1 MITINDI
8 YFGAQRLI
16 NEAIRTEH
24 SAQGHNLTN
33 TLENSLNG
41 KVTKNGR
48 HDILSG
54 FAVKYA
60 KTLNDGIKPED
71 IKSNVIPGLIKYF
84 ILRGVGA
91 KEAERAAVATYIKW
105 KKEGMSTEASKRF
118 SSTGERQHFIERAF
132 EKKEIALDEYML
144 NTLDFSINEH
154 YSKTKSETI

>member
-1 MITINDI
+1 MINITDI

-16 NEAIRTEH
+16 NEAIRIEH
-24 SAQGHNLTN
+24 SAQGHNLTG

-41 KVTKNGR
+41 KITKNGR

-60 KTLNDGIKPED
+60 KTLNEGIKPQD
-71 IKSNVIPGLIKYF
+71 VNSNVIPGLIKYF
-84 ILRGVGA
+84 ILRGLGP
-91 KEAERAAVATYIKW
+91 KEAERAAVATFYKW
-105 KKEGMSTEASKRF
+105 KQEGMSTEASKRF

-132 EKKEIALDEYML
+132 EKNENALDSYML